1 MEKGKV
7 HVKNEHRG
15 VPVQSQSQNQ
25 QLQKTPTKTS
35 EGHVNEPLSP
45 ESKSSY
51 MGSHQNLDHNNLQQ
65 IFYHTQPH
73 ASKKTTN
80 STNIPQT
87 ECDSL
92 GNSANDGVFPL
103 CYVCGGNGGCES
115 LRVRPNQE
123 CPTEPYFSFLERHE
137 PPNGVPKVNANQT
150 YVIACMLCYRSLREQ
165 WDAYE
170 RKKKPHLQR
179 LYHMKR
185 VDGKNYIGA
194 DIQTQGEYAAQ
205 LLGLSADHLQHGNLH
220 DEFAYLSGGG
230 GGAPNRT
237 PNRVEYERS
246 SNVNQYYPQ
255 PAVQSRNES
264 PSPHYAQ
271 MNNTNNITANSVNA
285 QQQYCDY
292 YSRSNVNAANLNGK
306 MTPQQQTKEK
316 QQQLPKGNVQLNED
330 SPSASVETRR
340 TIGGGVSGSS
350 PYDTFNIK
358 SSSSFA
364 HHKFK
369 LGQISYMNSPAA
381 RNSENNTPNDAQKM
395 SINSTLDNKFQ
406 QQQQRQDRIS
416 PFDYGMTGGVGGGSH
431 SNAPSMADADDTGAA
446 LDLRNSSSNMCEP
459 YMLSCGTSRQMF
471 RNTSPSGAQAKQVD
485 VGILDLSMPDKNS
498 MTEVCYVCGDEQR
511 RGSLIELSTVRP
523 KDFKGRHHPYFP
535 IFNEQH
541 PRPPR
546 SRPKDPRGMIQACQL
561 CYENLI
567 QQWNNYQTTQTPEN
581 DRSYTLRKKPASVT
595 ERTTFVCYTCGGD
608 TPSSRLRLVY
618 CCPNAEREPYYPF
631 IKTMKAFKNAS
642 PISPQGMVQICSSCY
657 EKHLYLAEGGNNATM
672 TAATSSGRISGV
684 GGAGDSNAG
693 GIVTGTGA
701 IYSID
706 SDTNMT
712 NNNVIVTS
720 GADGVAGR
728 YTPSEKSLANS
739 DSTSNV
745 KFKRDFKFARQG
757 DSRPNSPTSSSQ
769 GPGDS
774 ERGQYP
780 CYICKVL
787 CGSNKMEW
795 LSTSAE
801 HMNSHAMHF
810 PCLRSSNGR
819 DNASLSGNMGG
830 GNSNSG
836 GNNADTNNRVLA
848 CKDCVNYLA
857 RQWETMDAERVPLEH
872 RRYSIPSPM
881 ITSSSPNGSRHGG
894 LTITTPPSTPSVSS
908 TPASTSIYC
917 FLCGL
922 HSDLTLARV
931 LYASKEGSRPYF
943 PHLLKHNSLP
953 NAEQLRKDY
962 SALVCTFCYHSM
974 LNQWRKYEAQTP
986 AIAPTERKYN
996 WHDYICHLCG
1006 ITTYRKRVRALPV
1019 NEFPFVKNRKNGD
1032 GLLLE
1037 NGEYAVVCLDCYE
1050 SLRQQ
1055 ASHHDRFGVPISRRG
1070 YNWVPQPPPPE
1081 DSPDAAVAR
1090 LPCGERSDRFPANT
1104 TLRSIS
1110 TKKIASPKQCEKAKD
1125 VPQKSGQ
1132 KRPASSPAPPIPSP
1146 HHIQSPSATP
1156 GACNNGGSSSS
1167 VQMTSNPTLMNHH
1180 MTPGQLSG
1188 LQAAQLQQQQ
1198 QQHQAHQQAVAAA
1211 AAAAQAQQQMVG
1223 VPNALN
1229 TAQSSGRGPFA
1240 SALRNLAKQADIKE
1254 EDDINVR
1261 SERTERTG
1269 QLGSG
1274 GGGGVPGGNSA
1285 GGGSGVPTSVSVAN
1299 TSINASNSTRSSM
1312 ANDRLPPTGGGGPI
1326 SSVDER
1332 LMAKKRAAS
1341 SPIPAEKIARMS
1353 SQQSVQM
1360 QPELLARS
1368 GFQPYR
1374 SDERLIHPAGAF
1386 PLDAYAT
1393 FAALPTMPPGPFLS
1407 PPGLPYSDQLYL
1419 DQRFQMLRAAGS
1431 HHTHPHALYSPMA
1444 SPYASHLYSMIP
1456 GAALGLGS
1464 ALHER
1469 MKLEEEHR
1477 ARIARE
1483 EEREREMQREKE
1495 QREREREQRERE
1507 QREKEQ
1513 RERELR
1519 EKEQRE
1525 KEQKEKE
1532 ARERELRE
1540 KERETRERER
1550 QILSASHHYTS
1561 QLYPLGRNLLGPMMP
1576 HLGLGLRAPP
1586 GGLHSLP
1593 PMSAYHA
1600 AASQRQSPHA
1610 AMGLNLG
1617 LPGLGSVHGPGSLP
1631 HQLQPGA
1638 LGLPHPGAAGLTH
1651 PGFPSAAALGLS
1663 HHGLNLTHPHISP
1676 HHPAMVPTHQISP
1689 HSHPSSLTPTSTTNK
1704 SPHNLNLSMQNNASG
1719 GVGMKVSTSNSVA
1732 GQSSV
1737 SGLQSSV
1744 GSMTQPTSTLSSHI
1758 PQMSNALYHTHH
1770 SSQQLSNAGLAPTS
1784 AHQQPPTS
1792 MPLSLTSNSGRSH
1805 SASPITMKATPQSSN
1820 NNSVG
1825 LHNQNGGRAASSPH
1839 PSRQLGSISVVQH
1852 HQQQSTAMH
1861 DKPNTLT
1868 LSSNLEPATLD
1879 LTGSNS
1885 NSSVQVS
1892 SVASSGGGHNTH
1904 TNEINGSGTD
1914 QTSAAVLDRERK
1926 DIAAVGATKKVSL
1939 NVSTTDKRSPSIS
1952 PPVAA
1957 KENTTVYN
1965 IIVEESTRQ
1974 CSPNSANAEP
1984 HTSSI
1989 TPPAK
1994 PSIGSGEQQSSL
2006 VGGTTVATGTG
2017 NNYSKNPKVIAVP
2030 PDNIVKSTT
2039 IDPNTKH
2046 FTPNSQSMLV
2056 THDIAAAAVVIS
2068 GEKDAQPSQS
2078 TLTANAAANTTNNAL
2093 PSTTTPDATA
2103 SLSGG
2108 VTSTTSGSTSPP
2120 VVSSSTNIVNHES
2133 QKSGNCLDDTVSS
2146 ATPSTTTSA
2155 AEVDDSAGGR

>member
-1 MEKGKV
+1 MEKGKI

-15 VPVQSQSQNQ
+15 GSAQTQHQQHTTTKAPEGHPASALSPDLKSTPYMGTQHNLEQSQVQSTYYHSPQRPSS
-25 QLQKTPTKTS
+25 KTNPA
-35 EGHVNEPLSP
+35 NLS
-45 ESKSSY
+45 
-51 MGSHQNLDHNNLQQ
+51 
-65 IFYHTQPH
+65 
-73 ASKKTTN
+73 
-80 STNIPQT
+80 
-87 ECDSL
+87 ECDTI
-92 GNSANDGVFPL
+92 GNSAHDGVFPL

-115 LRVRPNQE
+115 LRVFKNPD
-123 CPTEPYFSFLERHE
+123 CPTEPYFPFLERHE
-137 PPNGVPKVNANQT
+137 PPNGVPRLTATQK

-165 WDAYE
+165 WDSYE
-170 RKKKPHLQR
+170 RKRKHHSQR

-185 VDGKNYIGA
+185 VDGKSYIGA
-194 DIQTQGEYAAQ
+194 DMQTQGEYAAQ
-205 LLGLSADHLQHGNLH
+205 VLGLSADHLQHGALQE
-220 DEFAYLSGGG
+220 EFAYLSGV
-230 GGAPNRT
+230 PRT
-237 PNRVEYERS
+237 PSHTEYERQP
-246 SNVNQYYPQ
+246 NMGNQYYPLTSQ
-255 PAVQSRNES
+255 ES
-264 PSPHYAQ
+264 STPTSHYAQ
-271 MNNTNNITANSVNA
+271 TNSMPSSTT
-285 QQQYCDY
+285 QQYCDY
-292 YSRSNVNAANLNGK
+292 YNRNFNATLNGQ
-306 MTPQQQTKEK
+306 MTPQFTPKDKQTGST
-316 QQQLPKGNVQLNED
+316 QLPKSVAQGGDEPTFNEQRK
-330 SPSASVETRR
+330 SV
-340 TIGGGVSGSS
+340 GGGTA
-350 PYDTFNIK
+350 YDALNIK
-358 SSSSFA
+358 SSSFA

-369 LGQISYMNSPAA
+369 LGQISYTRNEFSP
-381 RNSENNTPNDAQKM
+381 PNDAQKPA
-395 SINSTLDNKFQ
+395 NSNNDSKPQ
-406 QQQQRQDRIS
+406 QQQQQLQQHQQQQQLHQRPDRTS
-416 PFDYGMTGGVGGGSH
+416 PAYDYAIAPGAVGGH
-431 SNAPSMADADDTGAA
+431 SNAPSMADVDDTGAV
-446 LDLRNSSSNMCEP
+446 LDLRNSANNMCEP
-459 YMLSCGTSRQMF
+459 YMLACGSSRQMF
-471 RNTSPSGAQAKQVD
+471 RNTSPSNTTNAVD

-498 MTEVCYVCGDEQR
+498 LTEVCYVCGDEQR
-511 RGSLIELSTVRP
+511 RGSLIELSTVRS
-523 KDFKGRHHPYFP
+523 KDGKGRQQPYFP
-535 IFNEQH
+535 IFNEQI

-561 CYENLI
+561 CYEHLI

-581 DRSYTLRKKPASVT
+581 ERSYTLRKKPASVT

-657 EKHLYLAEGGNNATM
+657 EKHLYLAEGGNNTTM
-672 TAATSSGRISGV
+672 AGATSTGRSISTGGPTDNNNAAGV
-684 GGAGDSNAG
+684 GTAG
-693 GIVTGTGA
+693 GTV
-701 IYSID
+701 YNID
-706 SDTNMT
+706 SDANLS
-712 NNNVIVTS
+712 NNNVIATS
-720 GADGVAGR
+720 AEGAGR

-745 KFKRDFKFARQG
+745 KFKPYEPISNSSTSTQRDFKFARQG

-769 GPGDS
+769 GPPGEN

-787 CGSNKMEW
+787 CAANKMEW

-810 PCLRSSNGR
+810 PCLRGSSNNGR
-819 DNASLSGNMGG
+819 DNVSLSGNGG
-830 GNSNSG
+830 GVG
-836 GNNADTNNRVLA
+836 GGSTANNNDTNNRVLA

-872 RRYSIPSPM
+872 RRYNIPSPM

-1050 SLRQQ
+1050 SLR
-1055 ASHHDRFGVPISRRG
+1055 RG

-1081 DSPDAAVAR
+1081 DSPDVAVAR
-1090 LPCGERSDRFPANT
+1090 LPCGERSDRFPINT

-1110 TKKIASPKQCEKAKD
+1110 NKKIASPKQGEKSKD
-1125 VPQKSGQ
+1125 VPPKSGQ
-1132 KRPASSPAPPIPSP
+1132 KRPATSPAPPIPSP
-1146 HHIQSPSATP
+1146 HHIQSPSNTP
-1156 GACNNGGSSSS
+1156 GAGNNSGAAAAA
-1167 VQMTSNPTLMNHH
+1167 QMTTNPALMNHV
-1180 MTPGQLSG
+1180 MAPNQLSG
-1188 LQAAQLQQQQ
+1188 LQAASLQQQQ
-1198 QQHQAHQQAVAAA
+1198 QQHQQAVAAA
-1211 AAAAQAQQQMVG
+1211 AAAAQAQQQQQQQMVG

-1229 TAQSSGRGPFA
+1229 SAQSSARGPFA

-1261 SERTERTG
+1261 GERTERPV
-1269 QLGSG
+1269 QLTSSGGGGGGGGGGSG
-1274 GGGGVPGGNSA
+1274 GGGGV
-1285 GGGSGVPTSVSVAN
+1285 GSGGINAVVSVAN
-1299 TSINASNSTRSSM
+1299 SNINVSNSVRSSM
-1312 ANDRLPPTGGGGPI
+1312 ANERLPPTGGGGGQV

-1332 LMAKKRAAS
+1332 LMAKKRTS
-1341 SPIPAEKIARMS
+1341 TPPQLTEKMPRIS

-1407 PPGLPYSDQLYL
+1407 PAGLPYTDQLYL

-1431 HHTHPHALYSPMA
+1431 HHTHPHALYPPMA

-1513 RERELR
+1513 REREQR

-1532 ARERELRE
+1532 AREREMRE
-1540 KERETRERER
+1540 KEREARERER
-1550 QILSASHHYTS
+1550 QILTASHHYTS
-1561 QLYPLGRNLLGPMMP
+1561 QLYSPLGRNLLGPMMP
-1576 HLGLGLRAPP
+1576 HLSLGLRAPP
-1586 GGLHSLP
+1586 GALHSLP

-1600 AASQRQSPHA
+1600 ATQRQSPHA

-1617 LPGLGSVHGPGSLP
+1617 LPGLGSVSSLSHGPGSIP
-1631 HQLQPGA
+1631 HHLQQTA
-1638 LGLPHPGAAGLTH
+1638 LGLTHAGAAGLTH
-1651 PGFPSAAALGLS
+1651 PGFPGAALGLS
-1663 HHGLNLTHPHISP
+1663 HHGINLTHPHISP

-1689 HSHPSSLTPTSTTNK
+1689 HASSIASTSTTTT
-1704 SPHNLNLSMQNNASG
+1704 SPHNLNLSLQSNAG
-1719 GVGMKVSTSNSVA
+1719 ANMKVSVPGNVV
-1732 GQSSV
+1732 QSSAT
-1737 SGLQSSV
+1737 GLQSSS
-1744 GSMTQPTSTLSSHI
+1744 GMTQPTSTLSSHI
-1758 PQMSNALYHTHH
+1758 PQMSNSLYHSHH
-1770 SSQQLSNAGLAPTS
+1770 SSQHLSNAGLAPTS

-1792 MPLSLTSNSGRSH
+1792 MPLSLTTNSGRSH
-1805 SASPITMKATPQSSN
+1805 SASPITMKVAQPQP
-1820 NNSVG
+1820 NNSNSG
-1825 LHNQNGGRAASSPH
+1825 MHSQNGGGRAASSPH
-1839 PSRQLGSISVVQH
+1839 PSRQLGIGAAQ
-1852 HQQQSTAMH
+1852 HQQNAGLH
-1861 DKPNTLT
+1861 EKPNTLAP
-1868 LSSNLEPATLD
+1868 SALEPATLD

-1892 SVASSGGGHNTH
+1892 SIASSGGHNTH
-1904 TNEINGSGTD
+1904 PNEVNGSGTEMS
-1914 QTSAAVLDRERK
+1914 TDRERK
-1926 DIAAVGATKKVSL
+1926 DGGITVAKNLTL
-1939 NVSTTDKRSPSIS
+1939 NANNNQDKRSPSAS
-1952 PPVAA
+1952 PTVAA
-1957 KENTTVYN
+1957 KDSNNAAYNMSVTVN
-1965 IIVEESTRQ
+1965 AEDAARQ
-1974 CSPNSANAEP
+1974 CSPMPTSAEP
-1984 HTSSI
+1984 HTSIS
-1989 TPPAK
+1989 PPAK
-1994 PSIGSGEQQSSL
+1994 PGVDTIGGTGVGSGNYI
-2006 VGGTTVATGTG
+2006 
-2017 NNYSKNPKVIAVP
+2017 NNSKAMAVP
-2030 PDNIVKSTT
+2030 SNNSVKKAASETPKTGVLVSNTQNATSNETALAVASGASDMQSPVKMANVTNTST
-2039 IDPNTKH
+2039 NL
-2046 FTPNSQSMLV
+2046 S
-2056 THDIAAAAVVIS
+2056 
-2068 GEKDAQPSQS
+2068 
-2078 TLTANAAANTTNNAL
+2078 
-2093 PSTTTPDATA
+2093 PSTTVPDVGVTV
-2103 SLSGG
+2103 GG
-2108 VTSTTSGSTSPP
+2108 VTSTTGGTSSPP
-2120 VVSSSTNIVNHES
+2120 VVSSSTNIVNNNKS
-2133 QKSGNCLDDTVSS
+2133 QQKSANTEETAVSS
-2146 ATPSTTTSA
+2146 ATPTTTTA
-2155 AEVDDSAGGR
+2155 AIEVNGGGGGGGGGVGAGGNVSGGVGASGDGGR

>member
-7 HVKNEHRG
+7 HVKSEQRG
-15 VPVQSQSQNQ
+15 VPTQSQQ
-25 QLQKTPTKTS
+25 QTTPKLA
-35 EGHVNEPLSP
+35 EGHPAASLSP
-45 ESKSSY
+45 DSKLSPY
-51 MGSHQNLDHNNLQQ
+51 MGTHHNLDHSLQQ
-65 IFYHTQPH
+65 TYYHPQRPS
-73 ASKKTTN
+73 SKTN
-80 STNIPQT
+80 PANIS
-87 ECDSL
+87 ECDTV

-103 CYVCGGNGGCES
+103 CYVCAGYGGCES
-115 LRVRPNQE
+115 LRIRPNQE
-123 CPTEPYFSFLERHE
+123 CPTEPYFPFLERHE
-137 PPNGVPKVNANQT
+137 PPDGVPKVTPTQT

-165 WDAYE
+165 WNSYE

-205 LLGLSADHLQHGNLH
+205 VLGLSADHLQHGTFH
-220 DEFAYLSGGG
+220 DDFAYLSG
-230 GGAPNRT
+230 AQRT
-237 PNRVEYERS
+237 PNRADYERPA
-246 SNVNQYYPQ
+246 NVVNQYYPVQ
-255 PAVQSRNES
+255 PNE
-264 PSPHYAQ
+264 PSSSLHYAQ
-271 MNNTNNITANSVNA
+271 TNNAPSSSSA
-285 QQQYCDY
+285 QQYCDY
-292 YSRSNVNAANLNGK
+292 YNRNVNATLNGQL
-306 MTPQQQTKEK
+306 TPQPKEK
-316 QQQLPKGNVQLNED
+316 HISSTQLPKTVAHLNEES
-330 SPSASVETRR
+330 SPNELRKPV
-340 TIGGGVSGSS
+340 GSGSAFDS
-350 PYDTFNIK
+350 LYMK
-358 SSSSFA
+358 SSSFA

-369 LGQISYMNSPAA
+369 LSQISYMNPAAA
-381 RNSENNTPNDAQKM
+381 RNELNPPNDAQKP
-395 SINSTLDNKFQ
+395 SISTTPDSKL
-406 QQQQRQDRIS
+406 QQRQDRIS
-416 PFDYGMTGGVGGGSH
+416 PYDYGIATGGGSH

-446 LDLRNSSSNMCEP
+446 LDLRNSSNNICEP

-471 RNTSPSGAQAKQVD
+471 RNASPSNAANQVD

-498 MTEVCYVCGDEQR
+498 LTEVCYVCGDEQR
-511 RGSLIELSTVRP
+511 RGSLIELSSVRP
-523 KDFKGRHHPYFP
+523 KDVKGRHPYFP

-561 CYENLI
+561 CYEYLI
-567 QQWNNYQTTQTPEN
+567 QQWNKYQTAQTPEN
-581 DRSYTLRKKPASVT
+581 ERSYTLRKKPTPVS

-672 TAATSSGRISGV
+672 AAATSTGRVSGGGPADSLA
-684 GGAGDSNAG
+684 GGAGS
-693 GIVTGTGA
+693 GA
-701 IYSID
+701 IYSMD
-706 SDTNMT
+706 NDANLTSS
-712 NNNVIVTS
+712 NVIATS
-720 GADGVAGR
+720 AEGVGR

-745 KFKRDFKFARQG
+745 KFKPYEPISNTSPSTQQRDFKFARQS

-769 GPGDS
+769 GPGES

-780 CYICKVL
+780 CSICKTL
-787 CGSNKMEW
+787 CAANKMEW

-810 PCLRSSNGR
+810 PCLRGSNSNGR
-819 DNASLSGNMGG
+819 DNASLSGNGG
-830 GNSNSG
+830 GSG
-836 GNNADTNNRVLA
+836 GSGNNNDNNNRVLA

-872 RRYSIPSPM
+872 RRYNIPSPM

-1081 DSPDAAVAR
+1081 DSPDVAVAR
-1090 LPCGERSDRFPANT
+1090 LPCGERSDRFPINT

-1110 TKKIASPKQCEKAKD
+1110 TKKIASPKQCEKSKD
-1125 VPQKSGQ
+1125 VPPKSGQ
-1132 KRPASSPAPPIPSP
+1132 KRPATSPAPPIPSP
-1146 HHIQSPSATP
+1146 HHIQSPSTTP
-1156 GACNNGGSSSS
+1156 GAGNSSGTTSAA
-1167 VQMTSNPTLMNHH
+1167 QMTSNPALMNHV
-1180 MTPGQLSG
+1180 MPPNQLSG
-1188 LQAAQLQQQQ
+1188 LQAASLQQQQ

-1229 TAQSSGRGPFA
+1229 AAQSSGRGPFA

-1254 EDDINVR
+1254 EDEINVR
-1261 SERTERTG
+1261 VERTERAVPLSSG
-1269 QLGSG
+1269 GGG
-1274 GGGGVPGGNSA
+1274 GGGGVPTA
-1285 GGGSGVPTSVSVAN
+1285 VSVAN
-1299 TSINASNSTRSSM
+1299 ASVNVSNSARSSM
-1312 ANDRLPPTGGGGPI
+1312 ANDRLPPNGGGGPVG
-1326 SSVDER
+1326 SVDER
-1332 LMAKKRAAS
+1332 LLAKKRPTS
-1341 SPIPAEKIARMS
+1341 SPQPNEKIARMS

-1407 PPGLPYSDQLYL
+1407 PAGLPYSDQLYL

-1431 HHTHPHALYSPMA
+1431 HHTHPHALYPPMA

-1456 GAALGLGS
+1456 SAALGLGS

-1483 EEREREMQREKE
+1483 EERERELQREKE

-1513 RERELR
+1513 REREQR

-1540 KERETRERER
+1540 KEREARERER

-1561 QLYPLGRNLLGPMMP
+1561 QLYSPLGRNLLGPMMP

-1586 GGLHSLP
+1586 GALHSLP
-1593 PMSAYHA
+1593 PISAYH
-1600 AASQRQSPHA
+1600 AASQRQSPNA
-1610 AMGLNLG
+1610 AMGLNFG
-1617 LPGLGSVHGPGSLP
+1617 LPGLGGVSSLSHGPGSLP
-1631 HQLQPGA
+1631 HHLQSSA

-1651 PGFPSAAALGLS
+1651 PGFPSAALGLS

-1676 HHPAMVPTHQISP
+1676 HHPGMVPSHQISP
-1689 HSHPSSLTPTSTTNK
+1689 HSSSIPSTSTTTT
-1704 SPHNLNLSMQNNASG
+1704 SPHNLNLSLQSNAG
-1719 GVGMKVSTSNSVA
+1719 ANMKVSMSSNAS
-1732 GQSSV
+1732 QSPA
-1737 SGLQSSV
+1737 SGLQSSS
-1744 GSMTQPTSTLSSHI
+1744 SMTQPTSTLSSHI
-1758 PQMSNALYHTHH
+1758 PQMNNSLYHSHH
-1770 SSQQLSNAGLAPTS
+1770 PGQHITSAGLAPTS

-1792 MPLSLTSNSGRSH
+1792 IPLSLTSNSGRSH
-1805 SASPITMKATPQSSN
+1805 SASPITMKSSQQPPN
-1820 NNSVG
+1820 TNPG
-1825 LHNQNGGRAASSPH
+1825 MHNQNGGRCASSPH
-1839 PSRQLGSISVVQH
+1839 PSRQLGIGPPQ
-1852 HQQQSTAMH
+1852 HQQTAAVH
-1861 DKPNTLT
+1861 EKPNTLT
-1868 LSSNLEPATLD
+1868 PNTLEPATLD

-1892 SVASSGGGHNTH
+1892 SVASSGGHNTH
-1904 TNEINGSGTD
+1904 TNEVNGGSTE
-1914 QTSAAVLDRERK
+1914 AVADRDRK
-1926 DIAAVGATKKVSL
+1926 DAAAIAAAKNLSH
-1939 NVSTTDKRSPSIS
+1939 NISTTDKRSPSIS

-1957 KENTTVYN
+1957 KDNAVYN
-1965 IIVEESTRQ
+1965 VGMSPHAEEATRQ
-1974 CSPNSANAEP
+1974 CSPNSAMPISAEP
-1984 HTSSI
+1984 HTSVS
-1989 TPPAK
+1989 PPAK
-1994 PSIGSGEQQSSL
+1994 PPIGSETI
-2006 VGGTTVATGTG
+2006 VGAGSG
-2017 NNYSKNPKVIAVP
+2017 NYSNDPKGMTAIP
-2030 PDNIVKSTT
+2030 PDNSIKPTS
-2039 IDPNTKH
+2039 D
-2046 FTPNSQSMLV
+2046 PNSQNVASDSALPV
-2056 THDIAAAAVVIS
+2056 VSATEAV
-2068 GEKDAQPSQS
+2068 QP
-2078 TLTANAAANTTNNAL
+2078 TATPTTTNTA
-2093 PSTTTPDATA
+2093 PTTTTPDAGA
-2103 SLSGG
+2103 SVGG
-2108 VTSTTSGSTSPP
+2108 VTSTTGGSISPP
-2120 VVSSSTNIVNHES
+2120 VVSSSTNIVNNKK
-2133 QKSGNCLDDTVSS
+2133 QKTNCDETVTS
-2146 ATPSTTTSA
+2146 ATPTTTTSA
-2155 AEVDDSAGGR
+2155 VEVNGGGSR

>member
-7 HVKNEHRG
+7 HVKSEQRG
-15 VPVQSQSQNQ
+15 VSTQSQQ
-25 QLQKTPTKTS
+25 QATPKLA
-35 EGHVNEPLSP
+35 EGHLAASLSP
-45 ESKSSY
+45 DSKSSPY
-51 MGSHQNLDHNNLQQ
+51 MGTHHNLDHSLQSAY
-65 IFYHTQPH
+65 YHPQRPS
-73 ASKKTTN
+73 SKTN
-80 STNIPQT
+80 PANIS
-87 ECDSL
+87 ECDTL

-115 LRVRPNQE
+115 LRIRPNQE
-123 CPTEPYFSFLERHE
+123 CPTEPYFPFLERHE
-137 PPNGVPKVNANQT
+137 PPNGVPKVANSQT

-205 LLGLSADHLQHGNLH
+205 VLGLSADHLQHGTLH
-220 DEFAYLSGGG
+220 EDFAYFG
-230 GGAPNRT
+230 NVQRT
-237 PNRVEYERS
+237 PNRAEYERPA
-246 SNVNQYYPQ
+246 NVVNQYFP
-255 PAVQSRNES
+255 VHSNEP
-264 PSPHYAQ
+264 PSSLHYAQ
-271 MNNTNNITANSVNA
+271 TTNVPSSSSA
-285 QQQYCDY
+285 QQYCDY
-292 YSRSNVNAANLNGK
+292 YNRNVNATLNGQL
-306 MTPQQQTKEK
+306 TPQPKEK
-316 QQQLPKGNVQLNED
+316 QISSTQLPKGMTHMNEE
-330 SPSASVETRR
+330 PSTVETRKA
-340 TIGGGVSGSS
+340 VASGS
-350 PYDTFNIK
+350 PYESINIK
-358 SSSSFA
+358 SSSFA

-369 LGQISYMNSPAA
+369 LGQISYMNSAAA
-381 RNSENNTPNDAQKM
+381 RHDLNPPNEAQKPT
-395 SINSTLDNKFQ
+395 SNLTSDSKQHQIQ
-406 QQQQRQDRIS
+406 HQRQDRIS
-416 PFDYGMTGGVGGGSH
+416 PYDYGIAAGGGSH

-446 LDLRNSSSNMCEP
+446 LDLRNSNNICEP

-471 RNTSPSGAQAKQVD
+471 RNASPSNTANQVD

-498 MTEVCYVCGDEQR
+498 LTEVCYVCGDEQR
-511 RGSLIELSTVRP
+511 RGSLIELSTVRS
-523 KDFKGRHHPYFP
+523 KDLKGRHHPYFP

-561 CYENLI
+561 CFENLI
-567 QQWNNYQTTQTPEN
+567 QQWNSYQTGQTPEN
-581 DRSYTLRKKPASVT
+581 DRSYTLRKKPTSVT

-672 TAATSSGRISGV
+672 ATATSTGRVSVGAGCDNSAGV
-684 GGAGDSNAG
+684 GGAG
-693 GIVTGTGA
+693 V

-706 SDTNMT
+706 SDSNLN
-712 NNNVIVTS
+712 NNNVIGTS
-720 GADGVAGR
+720 AEGAGR

-745 KFKRDFKFARQG
+745 KFKPYEPISNSSPSTQRDFKFARQG

-769 GPGDS
+769 GPGEN

-780 CYICKVL
+780 CSICKVL
-787 CGSNKMEW
+787 CAANKMEW

-810 PCLRSSNGR
+810 PCLRGSNSNSR
-819 DNASLSGNMGG
+819 DNVSLSGNNGGG
-830 GNSNSG
+830 GNGSG
-836 GNNADTNNRVLA
+836 GSANNNDTNNRVLA

-872 RRYSIPSPM
+872 RRYNIPSPM

-1081 DSPDAAVAR
+1081 DSPDVAVAR
-1090 LPCGERSDRFPANT
+1090 LPCGERSDRFPINT

-1110 TKKIASPKQCEKAKD
+1110 AKKIASPKQCEKSKE
-1125 VPQKSGQ
+1125 VPPKSGQ
-1132 KRPASSPAPPIPSP
+1132 KRPATSPAPPIPSP
-1146 HHIQSPSATP
+1146 HHIQSPSTTP
-1156 GACNNGGSSSS
+1156 GAGNSSGATSAA
-1167 VQMTSNPTLMNHH
+1167 QMSSNPALMNHV
-1180 MTPGQLSG
+1180 MPPNQLSG
-1188 LQAAQLQQQQ
+1188 LQAASLQQQQQQHQQQQ

-1229 TAQSSGRGPFA
+1229 AAQSSGRGPFA

-1254 EDDINVR
+1254 EDEINVR
-1261 SERTERTG
+1261 GERTERAV
-1269 QLGSG
+1269 QLSAGG
-1274 GGGGVPGGNSA
+1274 GGGGV
-1285 GGGSGVPTSVSVAN
+1285 GVPTAVSVAN
-1299 TSINASNSTRSSM
+1299 TNVNVSNSVRSSM
-1312 ANDRLPPTGGGGPI
+1312 ANERLPSTGGSGPV
-1326 SSVDER
+1326 SGVDER
-1332 LMAKKRAAS
+1332 LMAKKRAAA
-1341 SPIPAEKIARMS
+1341 SPQPAEKIARIS

-1393 FAALPTMPPGPFLS
+1393 FAALPTMPPGAFLS
-1407 PPGLPYSDQLYL
+1407 PAGLPYSDQLYL

-1431 HHTHPHALYSPMA
+1431 HHTHPHALYPPMA

-1483 EEREREMQREKE
+1483 EERERELQREKE

-1513 RERELR
+1513 REREQR

-1540 KERETRERER
+1540 KEREARERER

-1561 QLYPLGRNLLGPMMP
+1561 QLYSPLGRNLLGPMMP

-1586 GGLHSLP
+1586 GALHSLP

-1617 LPGLGSVHGPGSLP
+1617 LPGLGGVTSLTHGPGSLP
-1631 HQLQPGA
+1631 HHLQSSA

-1651 PGFPSAAALGLS
+1651 PGFPGAALGLS

-1676 HHPAMVPTHQISP
+1676 HHPAMVPSHQISP
-1689 HSHPSSLTPTSTTNK
+1689 HSSIPSTSTTTT
-1704 SPHNLNLSMQNNASG
+1704 SPHNLNLGLQSNA
-1719 GVGMKVSTSNSVA
+1719 GVSMKVSVPNSVS
-1732 GQSSV
+1732 QSPV
-1737 SGLQSSV
+1737 SGLQSSS
-1744 GSMTQPTSTLSSHI
+1744 SMTQSTATLSSHI
-1758 PQMSNALYHTHH
+1758 PQMSNSLYHSHH
-1770 SSQQLSNAGLAPTS
+1770 TSQHMASAGLAPAS
-1784 AHQQPPTS
+1784 AHQQPPNS

-1805 SASPITMKATPQSSN
+1805 SASPITMKSVQQPSN
-1820 NNSVG
+1820 NPSM
-1825 LHNQNGGRAASSPH
+1825 HNQNGGRSASTPH
-1839 PSRQLGSISVVQH
+1839 PSRQHGISAAQ
-1852 HQQQSTAMH
+1852 HQQNVSVHEKSNA
-1861 DKPNTLT
+1861 LT
-1868 LSSNLEPATLD
+1868 SSALEPATLD

-1892 SVASSGGGHNTH
+1892 SVASSGGHNTH
-1904 TNEINGSGTD
+1904 TNEVNGGGAE
-1914 QTSAAVLDRERK
+1914 AAADKERK
-1926 DIAAVGATKKVSL
+1926 DAAAMAASSKNLAT

-1952 PPVAA
+1952 PPVSA
-1957 KENTTVYN
+1957 KDNTVYN
-1965 IIVEESTRQ
+1965 VGVSPHAEEATRQ
-1974 CSPNSANAEP
+1974 CSPNSAMPTTAEP
-1984 HTSSI
+1984 HTSVS
-1989 TPPAK
+1989 PPAK
-1994 PSIGSGEQQSSL
+1994 QPAAGSDAIVAAGQHVGAGEAAGSDVVQAS
-2006 VGGTTVATGTG
+2006 VVAHPLSALICS
-2017 NNYSKNPKVIAVP
+2017 NR
-2030 PDNIVKSTT
+2030 ST
-2039 IDPNTKH
+2039 PEE
-2046 FTPNSQSMLV
+2046 
-2056 THDIAAAAVVIS
+2056 A
-2068 GEKDAQPSQS
+2068 
-2078 TLTANAAANTTNNAL
+2078 NNA
-2093 PSTTTPDATA
+2093 SA
-2103 SLSGG
+2103 S
-2108 VTSTTSGSTSPP
+2108 
-2120 VVSSSTNIVNHES
+2120 
-2133 QKSGNCLDDTVSS
+2133 
-2146 ATPSTTTSA
+2146 
-2155 AEVDDSAGGR
+2155 